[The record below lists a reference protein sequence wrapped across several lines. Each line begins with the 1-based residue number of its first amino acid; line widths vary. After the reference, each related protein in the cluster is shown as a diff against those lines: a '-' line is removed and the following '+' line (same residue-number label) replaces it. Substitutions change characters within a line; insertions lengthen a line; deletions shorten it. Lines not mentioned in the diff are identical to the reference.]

1 MICCDSGLTTKNISV
16 DDVKLVAEVAKV
28 DTKS

>member
-1 MICCDSGLTTKNISV
+1 MLCCDSGITTKNISI

-28 DTKS
+28 DTVS